1 MIKIR
6 YSDLPAGLHVR
17 TAVQGR
23 HTILYLLPG
32 LTAAQRRAALH
43 RARSNARVGH
53 GPRLPTAGIAF
64 ARSADRIRT
73 TARNSLA
80 AVRVHPALLVPAM
93 IVVVSVAVANVL
105 LATVSIQLRP
115 PETAGAAGQIG
126 VPFGTAHGN
135 SLSGIPA
142 RGSQPATLPS
152 PGRSAAAGSGGV
164 GPKRGSGLHPGPSS
178 RPQPS
183 PSSSASPAPTA
194 PGPSPG
200 PSPAPSPAPS
210 PGTSPGPAP
219 SPSPSAA
226 PTRRGLCEDAGPLG
240 VCLKG

>member
-32 LTAAQRRAALH
+32 LTVAQRRAALR

-53 GPRLPTAGIAF
+53 GPRLPTAGIAL
-64 ARSADRIRT
+64 ALSADRIRT

-80 AVRVHPALLVPAM
+80 AVRVHPALFVPAM
-93 IVVVSVAVANVL
+93 IVVISVAVANVL
-105 LATVSIQLRP
+105 LATVSIRFRP

-126 VPFGTAHGN
+126 VPFGTAHGD
-135 SLSGIPA
+135 SLAGAPA
-142 RGSQPATLPS
+142 RGGQPAPPASQGL
-152 PGRSAAAGSGGV
+152 SAAAGPGGA
-164 GPKRGSGLHPGPSS
+164 GPKRGSELHPGPSS
-178 RPQPS
+178 RPHPS
-183 PSSSASPAPTA
+183 PSSSASPAPTV

-200 PSPAPSPAPS
+200 PSPGTS
-210 PGTSPGPAP
+210 PGTSRSPSP
-219 SPSPSAA
+219 SPSPSAS
-226 PTRRGLCEDAGPLG
+226 PTRSGLCEDAGPLG
-240 VCLKG
+240 ACLKD